1 MNQDTIF
8 DTKEGR
14 FGLPAISITSP
25 NVRSENGTEY
35 LVDLKSNHWLAN
47 RNQQTYKSIPN
58 YLSTAIEY
66 KLYKLDSSYIYPAVV
81 CLSNSKEI
89 VESIQLNELNISK
102 YKINELLRFLIEIY
116 SLNWYYFCEKM
127 ILNKGLEYFF
137 SRDEKSCF
145 TSRSLFG
152 DEVPQK
158 LLDILGTDYENYN
171 LMNPVFYLY

>member
-1 MNQDTIF
+1 MNKKLNIF

-14 FGLPAISITSP
+14 FGLPAISIS
-25 NVRSENGTEY
+25 GTKY
-35 LVDLKSNHWLAN
+35 LVDIKSNHWLAN
-47 RNQQTYKSIPN
+47 RNQQTYKSIPD
-58 YLSTAIEY
+58 YLSTAIEF
-66 KLYKLDSSYIYPAVV
+66 KLHKLESSYIYPAVV
-81 CLSNSKEI
+81 CLVDNKQI
-89 VESIQLNELNISK
+89 VESIQLNENRMSK
-102 YKINELLRFLIEIY
+102 LYVNQILRFLIEIY
-116 SLNWYYFCEKM
+116 PLNWYYFCEKM

-158 LLDILGTDYENYN
+158 LLDILGVDYENYN